1 MKMQSW
7 WNCSLTLWDLYTTRM
22 CLQKIPFFT
31 GFVKEQTQR
40 AGMHFY
46 FPTVGLLVLLLVYQ
60 SWNQSGTFV
69 WKCCIPMGHTVA
81 SCLFLIGLCR
91 NHSCRYRTIC
101 ESNRTIRFD
110 SGQNQGESQIV
121 FDCVRIAE
129 SRREYMNR
137 MKTWVSRRVGSYL
150 RPKTQKWLAGK
161 ASKPLLESMELKT
174 RLRSR
179 FFHIWFET
187 RRHQL
192 AIESSISWVKAP
204 RHHHHSRIDQRSTHV
219 IV

>member
-1 MKMQSW
+1 MVYSCGNFVFLWGTLSQAVFF
-7 WNCSLTLWDLYTTRM
+7 SLDY
-22 CLQKIPFFT
+22 
-31 GFVKEQTQR
+31 
-40 AGMHFY
+40 
-46 FPTVGLLVLLLVYQ
+46 
-60 SWNQSGTFV
+60 
-69 WKCCIPMGHTVA
+69 VA
-81 SCLFLIGLCR
+81 TIVVE
-91 NHSCRYRTIC
+91 CRYRTIC

-110 SGQNQGESQIV
+110 SGQNQGESQIA

-137 MKTWVSRRVGSYL
+137 MKTWVSRWGGSYF
-150 RPKTQKWLAGK
+150 RTKTQKWLAGK

-204 RHHHHSRIDQRSTHV
+204 RHHHHSRIDQRSTHF